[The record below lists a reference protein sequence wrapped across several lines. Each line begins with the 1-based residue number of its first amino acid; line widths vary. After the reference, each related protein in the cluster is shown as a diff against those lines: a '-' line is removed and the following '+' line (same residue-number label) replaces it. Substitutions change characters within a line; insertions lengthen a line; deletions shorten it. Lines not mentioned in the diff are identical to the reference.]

1 MIELPAQFPHDAP
14 EGYSYY
20 VEQFN
25 TRLQRIMLRCHREFA
40 YNQGKPTATVWGF
53 YNPKKK
59 TFYAPVNAKTVGD
72 LVNIEDTRDYSA
84 MPIKYSGVEKYF
96 V

>member
-1 MIELPAQFPHDAP
+1 MIELPLQFPHLPP
-14 EGYSYY
+14 EGYSYF

-25 TRLQRIMLRCHREFA
+25 TRLQRIMLLCHREFS

-59 TFYAPVNAKTVGD
+59 TYYSPVNSRTVGSQ
-72 LVNIEDTRDYSA
+72 VNIEDTRNYTA
-84 MPIKYSGVEKYF
+84 MPLKLTGVEKYF

>member
-1 MIELPAQFPHDAP
+1 MIELPAQFPHLPP

-25 TRLQRIMLRCHREFA
+25 TRLLRIMLLCHCEFA

-53 YNPKKK
+53 YNSKKN
-59 TFYAPVNAKTVGD
+59 TYYSPINSKTVGD
-72 LVNIEDTRDYSA
+72 VVNIDDTRNYTA
-84 MPIKYSGVEKYF
+84 MPLKKVGVEKYF